1 MFEIQT
7 YIIYISLFVVM
18 FLLARLASK
27 TGKWTYMFIGLLI
40 YSIVFGIRYD
50 VGFDYLAYYDIYT
63 SKMDLTDFYFESGF
77 KLIIISLQHIN
88 AHFAWFFGLIAF
100 MQIFFVSKSIKPD
113 KYVYQYFVFT
123 FMIGCTWLVY
133 ANGLRQVLAF
143 AIFVYSI
150 RFIEQRKL
158 VNYCIAIV
166 VAMLMHKTALLL
178 FVIYPILCVKED
190 WTGSVKIQLICLVI
204 AFLLS
209 EIRLIQ
215 NVLGYVEDLA
225 IVMGYEKYFET
236 KNEETYK
243 LIENTELS
251 KGLGFYIL
259 FALDI
264 VLVGFSNKYKKYFNN
279 RFLLYIY
286 NLYFIGSLIH
296 YPFLTTQ
303 LIARLN
309 MYFYGL
315 KYIIAA
321 YCMVYVKRKNFVIF
335 FLLIMLYI
343 LTFIATLSKMDINDS
358 MYKFYWQM

>member
-1 MFEIQT
+1 
-7 YIIYISLFVVM
+7 
-18 FLLARLASK
+18 
-27 TGKWTYMFIGLLI
+27 
-40 YSIVFGIRYD
+40 
-50 VGFDYLAYYDIYT
+50 
-63 SKMDLTDFYFESGF
+63 
-77 KLIIISLQHIN
+77 
-88 AHFAWFFGLIAF
+88 

-113 KYVYQYFVFT
+113 KYVYPYFVFT

-286 NLYFIGSLIH
+286 NLYFIGSLKIGR
-296 YPFLTTQ
+296 
-303 LIARLN
+303 ASCRER
-309 MYFYGL
+309 
-315 KYIIAA
+315 
-321 YCMVYVKRKNFVIF
+321 V
-335 FLLIMLYI
+335 
-343 LTFIATLSKMDINDS
+343 
-358 MYKFYWQM
+358 